1 MRGYTEYTKG
11 IQIPDYELLE
21 KMVQTLNAKIVAEGG
36 IWEVGQLE
44 RVLRTGV
51 YTVVIGSAVTRP
63 MDITKHFMKAFGE
76 KA

>member
-1 MRGYTEYTKG
+1 
-11 IQIPDYELLE
+11 
-21 KMVQTLNAKIVAEGG
+21 MVQTLSAKIVAEGG